1 MAHTDPTRRLIE
13 IARSFHTA
21 MVVTS
26 HPEGGSHA
34 RPMGIARVGDNGD
47 IWFAT
52 NAGAG
57 KVDEIAADSEVA
69 VIMQGKLRYVSLSG
83 RANVITDVSLAK
95 RLWHETW
102 RPWFPGGPEDPDL
115 VLLHVHT
122 VRGEYWD
129 LTGTRG
135 LRYVVEAVKHAA
147 ARTRMPDT
155 SPDGRHAE
163 VTFAHA

>member
-21 MVVTS
+21 MVVTNR
-26 HPEGGSHA
+26 PEGGCHA
-34 RPMGIARVGDNGD
+34 RPMGIARISDNGD
-47 IWFAT
+47 VWFAT
-52 NAGAG
+52 SRDAGR
-57 KVDEIAADSEVA
+57 VDELAADSDVA
-69 VIMQGKLRYVSLSG
+69 VIMQGRLRYVSLTG
-83 RANVITDVSLAK
+83 RARVLTDVTMAK

-115 VLLHVHT
+115 ALMHVHT

-129 LTGTRG
+129 LTGARG

-147 ARTRMPDT
+147 SRTRMPDA
-155 SPDGRHAE
+155 SADGRHGE
-163 VTFAHA
+163 VTFATA